1 MGQRA
6 QRWNIGSWA
15 EDYRLEVATGDS
27 LSAMAKMTV
36 TAVSAM
42 SASMEPVMTPA
53 GDLNASMQKMKMIPE
68 T

>member
-1 MGQRA
+1 
-6 QRWNIGSWA
+6 
-15 EDYRLEVATGDS
+15 
-27 LSAMAKMTV
+27 LSTVAKMTL

-42 SASMEPVMTPA
+42 SASIEPVMTPP